1 MPNALCSPV
10 FLVERTLRL
19 VIPTRSGL
27 ETMRCLPLASVL
39 ILGACSSSTE
49 PHVGRW
55 TSDAAMPTPR
65 GQTVA
70 GVIDGIVYV
79 AGGYVALTGAVATL
93 EAYDPVANTWTTK
106 APMPVARYG
115 TVAGVVNGILYVTRG
130 SVLQAYDPATDT
142 WTMRAPPTPTQ
153 GNNAVAGVLNDT
165 LYVVGGYVG
174 ATATVLTTVEAYDP
188 VRNTWTTK
196 ARMPTPRYGAAGGVV
211 NGILYVAGGL
221 DSNGVA
227 LRKV

>member
-1 MPNALCSPV
+1 MPNALYSAV
-10 FLVERTLRL
+10 FLVERTLRPL
-19 VIPTRSGL
+19 IPTRSGL

-65 GQTVA
+65 GLAVA

-79 AGGYVALTGAVATL
+79 AGGYVSLTGAVATL

-115 TVAGVVNGILYVTRG
+115 TVAGVVNGILYV
-130 SVLQAYDPATDT
+130 
-142 WTMRAPPTPTQ
+142 
-153 GNNAVAGVLNDT
+153 
-165 LYVVGGYVG
+165 
-174 ATATVLTTVEAYDP
+174 
-188 VRNTWTTK
+188 
-196 ARMPTPRYGAAGGVV
+196 AGGQ
-211 NGILYVAGGL
+211 GGTSAPVYSRRMTRPQTHGRCGRRRQPRATPQL
-221 DSNGVA
+221 PGS
-227 LRKV
+227 